1 MQKNPD
7 LPILLLVNKMK
18 NFNTKKYRII
28 LGVVFL
34 VIIIFVFRQNIISFF
49 INTAER
55 SGLLNLDSK
64 NSLEVKDQTK
74 IIPETPGALKFINKL
89 ININE
94 TDLTKDQVII
104 ETNIVRVKNKLSNLT
119 ENKLLNLSA
128 EKKLKDILEKQ
139 YFEHVSPDGVGIDN
153 LSDEVGYEYILIGE
167 NLAMGS
173 FKNDKD
179 LVDAWMGSF
188 GHRKNILK
196 PSYAEI
202 GVAVARGVFNGENVW
217 VAVQH
222 FGTPK
227 SLCPKINSSLQD
239 LVIFNQKQ
247 INDMEE
253 DLRMRLVRINTS
265 RGYSSSNNKEE
276 RIKKVEEYNNLVIY
290 YNNLVDQVEQDINSY
305 NGQVK
310 SFNDCI
316 AKYQE

>member
-1 MQKNPD
+1 MKNSNPKKYKIIIIV
-7 LPILLLVNKMK
+7 ILL
-18 NFNTKKYRII
+18 II
-28 LGVVFL
+28 P
-34 VIIIFVFRQNIISFF
+34 IFIFRQNIILFVTN
-49 INTAER
+49 IVGQGER
-55 SGLLNLDSK
+55 LLKTSSNKTTILQEEEASI
-64 NSLEVKDQTK
+64 VKVA
-74 IIPETPGALKFINKL
+74 PETPGALKLINKL
-89 ININE
+89 INVNE
-94 TDLTKDQVII
+94 TDLTKDQIII

-196 PSYAEI
+196 SSYAEI

-227 SLCPKINSSLQD
+227 SLCPKINISLHE
-239 LVIFNQKQ
+239 VVKFNQEQ
-247 INDMEE
+247 INNLEE

-265 RGYSSSNNKEE
+265 RGYSSSKNKAEE
-276 RIKKVEEYNNLVIY
+276 AKKVEEYNNLVNY
-290 YNNLVDQVEQDINSY
+290 YNSLVDQVEKDTITY
-305 NGQVK
+305 NNQVK
-310 SFNDCI
+310 SFNDCV